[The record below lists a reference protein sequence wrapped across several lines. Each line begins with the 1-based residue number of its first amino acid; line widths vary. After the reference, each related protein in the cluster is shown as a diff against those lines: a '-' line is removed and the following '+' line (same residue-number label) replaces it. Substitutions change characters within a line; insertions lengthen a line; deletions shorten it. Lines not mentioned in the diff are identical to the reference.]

1 MKIGN
6 YLNRNKIGGLIL
18 IIVIIIA
25 FGFGGFGGGFLSN
38 NQNNIAKINKTNITS
53 QDLINFINRSGI
65 AQETIQKNLNNN
77 VIEELLAGL
86 VSNTLLALEIE
97 DFEITI
103 SKSSLSEKIKT
114 NNNFQNENKKFERIK
129 YEKFLLENN
138 ISAPLFE
145 KRLKDRE
152 SQKKLFDYIGAG
164 SVSPQ
169 FLVKKL
175 YETENKKLNINFVD
189 LNTFY
194 KKNEEITEKDMLDFI
209 DENKDQLKVEYI
221 DFKYAL
227 VNPQNLIGISEYNQE
242 FFDKIDQI
250 ENNILNGVEF
260 DMITSELNL
269 KVSTIKDYKY
279 SENSNEIQK
288 KIYEVRNNSFDI
300 FENKENFIIY
310 KIENLE
316 KKKPTL
322 DDDQTKKEILELV
335 AQKSKFD
342 YNKNLLEKIQN
353 KEFTEQDFLNLGK
366 DQIQSLKLNSIKDN
380 NKFEINSIQ
389 MLYSLPLKSITLI
402 NDENNNIYLAK
413 INNYDD
419 LDEEINPKDY
429 EKFSSKENTEIRNNI
444 LKSYDLFLNQ
454 KYNVDINQVAINNVK
469 NLFQWL

>member
-454 KYNVDINQVAINNVK
+454 KYNVNINQVAINNVK
-469 NLFQWL
+469 NLFQ

>member
-1 MKIGN
+1 MKLGN

-53 QDLINFINRSGI
+53 QDLIEFINRSGI

-77 VIEELLAGL
+77 IIEELLAGL

-114 NNNFQNENKKFERIK
+114 NNNFQNKNKKFERIK

-175 YETENKKLNINFVD
+175 YENENKKLNINFID

-194 KKNEEITEKDMLDFI
+194 KKNEEITEKDLLDFI

-227 VNPQNLIGISEYNQE
+227 ANPRNLIGISEYNQE

-260 DMITSELNL
+260 DTITSELNL
-269 KVSTIKDYKY
+269 NVSSIENYKY
-279 SENSNEIQK
+279 SENSDEIHK

-310 KIENLE
+310 EIENLE
-316 KKKPTL
+316 KKKPSL
-322 DDDQTKKEILELV
+322 NDDQTKKEILELV

-380 NKFEINSIQ
+380 NKFEINSVQ

-402 NDENNNIYLAK
+402 NDDKNNIYLAK

-419 LDEEINPKDY
+419 IDEEINSKDY

-454 KYNVDINQVAINNVK
+454 KYNVNINQVAINNVK
-469 NLFQWL
+469 NLFQ

>member
-469 NLFQWL
+469 NLFQ

>member
-103 SKSSLSEKIKT
+103 SKSSLSEKIKN
-114 NNNFQNENKKFERIK
+114 NNNFQNENRKFERIK

-316 KKKPTL
+316 KKKPNL

-380 NKFEINSIQ
+380 NKFEINSVQ

-402 NDENNNIYLAK
+402 NDEKNNIYLAK

-454 KYNVDINQVAINNVK
+454 KYDVDINQVAINNVK